1 MEIYDN
7 NNNNMEA
14 QTDKIETHQKLQFLR
29 GCYQNFGWNGKLR
42 VVCRT
47 LFWLSCLHDPNSL

>member
-1 MEIYDN
+1 VYYQLQNSFLNLSMEIYDN

-29 GCYQNFGWNGKLR
+29 GCYQNFG
-42 VVCRT
+42 
-47 LFWLSCLHDPNSL
+47 